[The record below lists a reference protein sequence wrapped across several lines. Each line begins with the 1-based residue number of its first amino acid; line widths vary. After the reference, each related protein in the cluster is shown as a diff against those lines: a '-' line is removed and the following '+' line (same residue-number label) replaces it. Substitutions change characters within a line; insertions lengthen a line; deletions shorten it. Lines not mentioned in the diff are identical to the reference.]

1 MCHKH
6 FNEVDS
12 NYKELSYPFFLN
24 VLLYVLR
31 QSSQWLWENDE
42 LRKKPSSVIVFIQL
56 LLSFWYCFHSGIVF
70 ILLLFSFG
78 YCCDKWS
85 GPSGAYH
92 VFDLKIV
99 WDYYI
104 TSSSYIHGTKEN
116 CIAGMKVLAW
126 SHRTKS
132 SLVGGLEV
140 CRGSSAIW

>member
-1 MCHKH
+1 MKWILITKNCRIH
-6 FNEVDS
+6 FFS
-12 NYKELSYPFFLN
+12 TFFYTSWDNLVN
-24 VLLYVLR
+24 GTGRITNQEKNIFGYCFH
-31 QSSQWLWENDE
+31 
-42 LRKKPSSVIVFIQL
+42 SVIAFIQL
-56 LLSFWYCFHSGIVF
+56 LLSFCYCFHSVIVF

-78 YCCDKWS
+78 YCYDKWS
-85 GPSGAYH
+85 GPSGAHH

-99 WDYYI
+99 WDYFI